1 VETTAGVRHVCDAV
15 VVALPIGVLQ
25 RTCDAMFAPLLPA
38 WKSTALRRLGL
49 GSENKVILRFE
60 VGQWGRGIVLLSGF
74 VWLAADRAHKRRL
87 S

>member
-1 VETTAGVRHVCDAV
+1 MRHVCDAV

-25 RTCDAMFAPLLPA
+25 RTCDAMFAPLLPV

-60 VGQWGRGIVLLSGF
+60 VGQWGLGIALLSGF
-74 VWLAADRAHKRRL
+74 PLLATDRAHKKRL